1 MKANEA
7 YYAVISEMLA
17 RIMETQGEAMEK
29 AAAAVAD
36 QIAEGGRVFV
46 FGTGGHCTRVA
57 EELFWRSGGLA
68 CVRPILDAGLQIVHG
83 ATRATKT
90 ERMEGYAKAPLDY
103 YGVGEGDLLLL
114 VNAYGINAVTIDTV
128 HECKKR
134 GAKIVA
140 VTSFEFPASTPA
152 GHPARHS
159 TNENLCDIVDIA
171 VDNMV
176 PPGDAVVS
184 IDGFPYKVAASST
197 MTGVFILNA
206 MVARIVELL
215 LEKGVQPPVWVS
227 ANAPGGDAWNKQFI
241 EQYGSIRHL

>member
-1 MKANEA
+1 MKANEI
-7 YYAVISEMLA
+7 YYEEIISMLA
-17 RIMETQGEAMEK
+17 KIKETQGESMEK
-29 AAAAVAD
+29 AAQAIAE
-36 QIAEGGRVFV
+36 QIASGKRIFA

-57 EELFWRSGGLA
+57 EGLFWRSGGLA
-68 CVRPILDAGLQIVHG
+68 CVRPILDAGMQIVHG

-103 YGVGEGDLLLL
+103 YGVGKDDLVIL

-140 VTSFEFPASTPA
+140 VSSYEFPKSVPE

-159 TNENLCDIVDIA
+159 TNENLCDIVEIV

-176 PPGDAVVS
+176 PAGDAVVE
-184 IDGFPYKVAASST
+184 IAGFPYKVAASST
-197 MTGVFILNA
+197 ITGVFILNA
-206 MVARIVELL
+206 IVARVVEIL

-227 ANAPGGDAWNKQFI
+227 ANAPGGDAWNKKFI
-241 EQYGSIRHL
+241 EEYGSIRHL

>member
-1 MKANEA
+1 MNAFEA
-7 YYAVISEMLA
+7 YYDEISSMLSQIMQTQ
-17 RIMETQGEAMEK
+17 RQSMET
-29 AAAAVAD
+29 AAAALAD
-36 QIAEGGRVFV
+36 QIQAGKRIFV

-103 YGVGEGDLLLL
+103 YGVGKDDLLLL
-114 VNAYGINAVTIDTV
+114 VNAYGINALTIDTV
-128 HECKKR
+128 HECQAR
-134 GAKIVA
+134 GTRIIA
-140 VTSFEFPASTPA
+140 VTSRQFPSSVPA

-159 TNENLCDIVDIA
+159 TNANLCDIVDIV

-176 PPGDAVVS
+176 PAGDAVVQ

-197 MTGVFILNA
+197 ITGTFILNA
-206 MVARIVELL
+206 LVARTVQLL
-215 LEKGVQPPVWVS
+215 LERGVQPPVWVS
-227 ANAPGGDAWNKQFI
+227 ANAPGGDAWNKRFLDKF
-241 EQYGSIRHL
+241 GDIRHL